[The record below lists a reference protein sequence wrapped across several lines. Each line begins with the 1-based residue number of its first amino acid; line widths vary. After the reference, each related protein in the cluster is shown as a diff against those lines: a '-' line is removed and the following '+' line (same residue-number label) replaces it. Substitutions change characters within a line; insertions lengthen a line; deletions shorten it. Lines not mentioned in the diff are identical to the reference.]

1 MMADLQAE
9 LKEITSEETFA
20 KIQKYA
26 IVSASAA
33 ILKLGINS
41 QAQPS

>member
-20 KIQKYA
+20 KILKFA
-26 IVSASAA
+26 SVSASAA
-33 ILKLGINS
+33 I
-41 QAQPS
+41 